1 MMNAVSF
8 MGNVGGRCPG
18 LFLDVMGTPGDQ
30 VGRVTLEPAEWGP
43 RPLEE
48 AATLSAAVGGG
59 APRAVWTQRG
69 SRGAKPLWGGGVC
82 PEQLL

>member
-30 VGRVTLEPAEWGP
+30 VGRVTLELAG
-43 RPLEE
+43 
-48 AATLSAAVGGG
+48 
-59 APRAVWTQRG
+59 
-69 SRGAKPLWGGGVC
+69 
-82 PEQLL
+82 

>member
-1 MMNAVSF
+1 MNAVSF

-30 VGRVTLEPAEWGP
+30 VGRVTLELAGWGP